1 MDYDQQPAE
10 YSDRDQ
16 TTAAPV
22 PDAGEDDWCPLVTV
36 ERPDGDGQTDWSD
49 WTEGGER

>member
-22 PDAGEDDWCPLVTV
+22 PDAGEDDWHPLATV
-36 ERPDGDGQTDWSD
+36 ERPAAEGQTNRSD
-49 WTEGGER
+49 WCGGADE